1 MVRAIPRRLGR
12 AVWPLMVVTL
22 VALAVYVSGGRL
34 LMNALPRVQQDIE
47 QLLSQRVSGDVR
59 IGQISG
65 SMDGFSPRLDLLD
78 FSILDGEAGV
88 AIQLPEASLRLNP
101 WQSLLS
107 GAPRFEELTLI
118 APRIQW
124 NGLSGA
130 ESSAIPAGVRDF
142 LSSFERLQVRDAHI
156 VAEFDRDGS
165 SMALQ
170 SLRVDL
176 DLVRDRSR
184 RMLRISVDSQDGRL
198 LSAEGSGTGNP
209 FELSQFSGEAHGN
222 LTGLGAS
229 YLAQLLPLQI
239 TALGQADFWFS
250 VEQGKPKTLVSAV
263 FEDIDIAGDTKVSVD
278 ELHFDAAILGPFDQA
293 QIWIDRASFSATE
306 QTFAAPRLQIARFGQ
321 GWKILTDSFDVQPL
335 TAVLAGSGALSD
347 GAANVLR
354 TLKPRGRVERLA
366 LTLESLSDPL
376 ALWEVQAEVT
386 DATTDPFKKVPGL
399 VGIDASLSASES
411 GAIAWIATRDFELV
425 LPKVYEESIQLAQ
438 VTGKLEGRWQRDALF
453 LERGLFVVGA
463 DEHDATVQF
472 EMDIPFSRRASVPID
487 MRLAA
492 SVIDAPVSIR
502 DAYVPFR
509 MPLPAY
515 QWLQGALTE
524 GRIEEGVFLWRGGF
538 KPYGDPGQTMQLA
551 ANVSGVSL
559 NYQQG
564 WPTASQVASQ
574 LRLNDRRIDIWSP
587 TGNVA
592 GLSMN
597 ATGVALHIDADAVLF
612 TMRSRTSS
620 RPGELLQAL
629 RRLPALSM
637 AAPVM
642 RDLSIHGEDM
652 ADTRLS
658 LSFDLKNVIDS
669 LDVNV
674 EVDLT
679 EARMGS
685 TLLDLQAE
693 QVTGRLNYR
702 TQTGFESPGL
712 AASVFGR
719 RLAVEMGPH
728 LATAP
733 NTLLSARLDFE
744 ASVSDLLSWQGVSY
758 SIPAQGATPVTVNVN
773 VAAGVTVDI
782 ETDLQGIAVDLPR
795 PWGKP
800 AETRAP
806 LEVRWRDR
814 EWAAWEVFWF
824 GRFSAVADLPRLGAA
839 AAVIDVT
846 PRTRSINW
854 PLLAPDPGLRITG
867 YLPSLDPAEWQD
879 SLIGLPVSNTN
890 PVSAVRVEA
899 LRIGRVLWRG
909 EELGSLDL
917 NLDIEGDLIDVQ
929 IEMPWVR
936 GDYQQRRS
944 DPISASAAGLEA
956 SLERQLTIDYLDLQG
971 LPQVGEQLAGR
982 PAPDPEGNVGSWMRA
997 LPVSVKAV
1005 HRGETGLGDLALV
1018 IDYVDTE
1025 GWQFRDVAGNFLG
1038 IQWLPSTRIAWR
1050 SAGEDESTTLL
1061 LAAELN
1067 DIAESLKLVG
1077 VAPLVETRSGTL
1089 RAEWQWPGSP
1099 AAFEL
1104 TSVTGGM
1111 DLEMQSGS
1119 FVTAN
1124 AEATGALRLLSLLN
1138 LSGLFRRAN
1147 MTQLFDA
1154 GVTFD
1159 RAAGRFD
1166 FASGDLRIPAFSI
1179 EGSGGYFTFSSDI
1192 DLITETL
1199 SGELVVTLPLVEN
1212 IPWVAALAGGLP
1224 VAAATYLASKV
1235 FEAQVNQLSSGVYA
1249 VSGDLDNPQVVFER
1263 VFDANSRLPEVEV
1276 QESAEAAPSSSDK

>member
-12 AVWPLMVVTL
+12 AVWPLMVMTL

-34 LMNALPRVQQDIE
+34 LLNALPRVQQDIE
-47 QLLSQRVSGDVR
+47 QLLSQRVSGDIR
-59 IGQISG
+59 IGEISG
-65 SMDGFSPRLDLLD
+65 SMDGFSPRLHLID
-78 FSILDGEAGV
+78 FSILDGETGV
-88 AIQLPEASLRLNP
+88 SIQLPAASLRLNP

-118 APRIQW
+118 APRVQW

-130 ESSAIPAGVRDF
+130 ESSTIPAGVRDF

-156 VAEFDRDGS
+156 VSEFDRDGS
-165 SMALQ
+165 PVALEP
-170 SLRVDL
+170 LRVDL

-184 RMLRISVDSQDGRL
+184 RVIRISVDSQDGRL

-209 FELSQFSGEAHGN
+209 FEFSQFSGEAHGN
-222 LTGLGAS
+222 FTGLGVS
-229 YLAQLLPLQI
+229 YLAQLLQLQV

-250 VEQGKPKTLVSAV
+250 VEQGKPNALVSAA
-263 FEDIDIAGDTKVSVD
+263 FEDVDSAGDAVISLD
-278 ELHFDAAILGPFDQA
+278 ELRFDVAILGPFDQT
-293 QIWIDRASFSATE
+293 QIWIERASFSAAE
-306 QTFAAPRLQIARFGQ
+306 QTFFAPRMQIDRLGQ
-321 GWKILTDSFDVQPL
+321 GWKILTGSFEAEPL
-335 TAVLAGSGALSD
+335 AAVLAGSGVLPD
-347 GAANVLR
+347 GAATVLR
-354 TLKPRGRVERLA
+354 TLNPRGRVERFA
-366 LTLESLSDPL
+366 LTIDSLTDPL
-376 ALWEVQAEVT
+376 AFWAVQAELT
-386 DATTDPFKKVPGL
+386 DASTDPFKKVPGL

-425 LPKVYEESIQLAQ
+425 LPKVYEESIQLAR
-438 VTGKLEGRWQRDALF
+438 VMGKLEGRWQHDALF
-453 LERGLFVVGA
+453 LEQGLFVVGA
-463 DEHDATVQF
+463 AEHDATVQF
-472 EMDIPFSRRASVPID
+472 EMDIPFSKRASVPLD

-492 SVIDAPVSIR
+492 AVTDAPVSIR
-502 DAYVPFR
+502 NAYIPYR

-515 QWLQGALTE
+515 QWLQGALIE
-524 GRIEEGVFLWRGGF
+524 GRIEQGVFLWRGGL

-551 ANVSGVSL
+551 AELSGVSL
-559 NYQQG
+559 NYQRG
-564 WPTASQVASQ
+564 WPTATQVQSQ

-587 TGNVA
+587 QGEVA
-592 GLSMN
+592 GLTMN
-597 ATGVALHIDADAVLF
+597 TTAVALDIGAGATWF
-612 TMRSRTSS
+612 SMRSQTSS

-629 RRLPALSM
+629 QRLPALSM

-642 RDLSIHGEDM
+642 RDLSVQGEDF
-652 ADTRLS
+652 ADTRLG
-658 LSFDLKNVIDS
+658 LSFDLKNVIDT

-674 EVDLT
+674 EVDLA
-679 EARMGS
+679 EARVGS
-685 TLLDLQAE
+685 TLLDVQAE

-702 TQTGFESPGL
+702 TQSGFDSPGL
-712 AASVFGR
+712 AALVFGR
-719 RLAVEMGPH
+719 QLAVEMGPH

-744 ASVSDLLSWQGVSY
+744 ASVSDLLSWQGVSD

-773 VAAGVTVDI
+773 VAEGVTVDI
-782 ETDLQGIAVDLPR
+782 ETDLQGIAVDLPL

-824 GRFSAVADLPRLGAA
+824 GRFSAIADLPRQGAA
-839 AAVIDVT
+839 AAIIDVT

-854 PLLAPDPGLRITG
+854 PFIAPDPGLRITG

-879 SLIGLPVSNTN
+879 TLSGVPVNIAN
-890 PVSAVRVEA
+890 PLSTVRVEA

-909 EELGSLDL
+909 EELGALDL
-917 NLDIEGDLIDVQ
+917 NLDIEGDAIDVR
-929 IEMPWVR
+929 IEMPWLR
-936 GDYQQRRS
+936 GDYRQRRS
-944 DPISASAAGLEA
+944 EPISESAAGLDAAIEK
-956 SLERQLTIDYLDLQG
+956 QLTIEYLDLQG
-971 LPQVGEQLAGR
+971 LPKVGEQLAER
-982 PAPDPEGNVGSWMRA
+982 SPPDPQGKVGSWMRA

-1005 HRGETGLGDLALV
+1005 HRGEIGLGQLALV

-1050 SAGEDESTTLL
+1050 STDEDESTTLL

-1077 VAPLVETRSGTL
+1077 VAPLVETRSGKL
-1089 RAEWQWPGSP
+1089 QAEWQWPGSP
-1099 AAFEL
+1099 ADFEL

-1119 FVTAN
+1119 FVAAN

-1159 RAAGRFD
+1159 RAQGRFD
-1166 FASGDLRIPAFSI
+1166 FASGDLRIPAFSV

-1249 VSGDLDNPQVVFER
+1249 VSGDLDNPEVVFER
-1263 VFDANSRLPEVEV
+1263 VFDANSRLPEAEDQV
-1276 QESAEAAPSSSDK
+1276 SAEAAPSNSDK